1 MKIQF
6 FFLSKSSNNSQSY
19 LRGMD
24 QKLHDQLDTVVKFF
38 KPDSKIVILTG
49 AGISAESG
57 IPTFRGKGG
66 LWEKYDPAVVAT
78 AEALKLRPEKVWEM
92 HDELRQIIHSCKPN
106 PAHEAIAEFEK
117 YFNDVTVITQNVD
130 NLHQDAGSTKVLELH
145 GNAWRVKCTVEA
157 KIWVDKTVPYKDLPP
172 KCSCGAMLRPDVVF
186 FGEGLD
192 QDILNSAFSIA
203 NSADIMLVLGT
214 SYVVVPAAYLP
225 VMAQQNGAVIIDI
238 NIETT
243 PIPVFTDASIV
254 GNAGIVLPELVRSI
268 KKKFND

>member
-1 MKIQF
+1 MV
-6 FFLSKSSNNSQSY
+6 
-19 LRGMD
+19 
-24 QKLHDQLDTVVKFF
+24 QKLQDQLDTIIKFF
-38 KPDSKIVILTG
+38 KPDSKIVVFTG

-66 LWEKYDPAVVAT
+66 LWEKYDPAMVAT
-78 AEALKLRPEKVWEM
+78 AEALKLRPAKVWEM
-92 HDELRQIIHSCKPN
+92 HDELRQTIDSCKPN
-106 PAHEAIAEFEK
+106 PAHQAIAELEM

-130 NLHQDAGSTKVLELH
+130 NYHQDAGSTNILELH
-145 GNAWRVKCTVEA
+145 GNAWRVKCTVED
-157 KIWVDKTVPYKDLPP
+157 KIWVDKTVPYQELPP

-186 FGEGLD
+186 FGESLD

-203 NSADIMLVLGT
+203 GSADIMFVLGT

-225 VMAQQNGAVIIDI
+225 VIAQQNGAKIIDI

-254 GNAGIVLPELVRSI
+254 GKAGIVLPELLKKI
-268 KKKFND
+268 KKKFNE